1 MMENGSGD
9 NDWLCF
15 CEEEAG
21 LIALLLSDTGGLAWV
36 VISPYNQGFMD
47 VRYLMSDIQHNYPLC
62 CVLTYLQGTFAFFA
76 ETLG

>member
-9 NDWLCF
+9 DDWRCF

-21 LIALLLSDTGGLAWV
+21 LIALLLSDTRGLLGSLQSGV
-36 VISPYNQGFMD
+36 YGRPI
-47 VRYLMSDIQHNYPLC
+47 LMSDIQHNYPLC
-62 CVLTYLQGTFAFFA
+62 CVLTYLQGTFA